1 VACPVAAHRSRSSPP
16 RGQDFVGENDG
27 MIEWSNM
34 VGILPCW
41 RLCRKINSRGRSC
54 STYSEVERSG
64 GKVPLGSILSAM
76 SASAVHNSVGRLWRE
91 IWEVGFTRSQLAHSI
106 ARENPARTLGRSIKR
121 HVTHYIA
128 HASIKKSRDIPDKVS
143 SRLSV
148 PQSHPPNTVP
158 PRLSLP
164 EATPRQSPPKLSPP
178 KHPGKGLL
186 PAFLPPSAP
195 SASQSPPRHRSPPSQ
210 VPSTR

>member
-1 VACPVAAHRSRSSPP
+1 MVEHGWDSPLLATLSENQLEGEIVFYILGG
-16 RGQDFVGENDG
+16 REVGGE
-27 MIEWSNM
+27 
-34 VGILPCW
+34 
-41 RLCRKINSRGRSC
+41 
-54 STYSEVERSG
+54 
-64 GKVPLGSILSAM
+64 VPLGSILSAM
-76 SASAVHNSVGRLWRE
+76 SASAVHNSVGRPWRE
-91 IWEVGFTRSQLAHSI
+91 IWEVGFTRSQLARSI

-128 HASIKKSRDIPDKVS
+128 HASIKSHVTFRQSPPQATPPDKVS

-186 PAFLPPSAP
+186 PAFLPPDGP
-195 SASQSPPRHRSPPSQ
+195 LGLPEPPPHRTPPSQ